1 MSIVLHYIDKN
12 GRVIE
17 RFLGLVHVLDT
28 SAISLKLAL
37 ESLFSKHSLS
47 LSWVC
52 GQGYDGANNMQVG
65 FNGLKSLILKEN
77 NFAFYVHCFAHQ
89 LQLALMIV
97 ANKQVEFGCLLIA
110 TSICYFLFINV
121 WQLLKAWVWI
131 LSDSPTWVFNLYIL
145 FFLIWKT
152 VDRKCISI
160 FLFSNV
166 KSPKITIQ
174 TKCDIFWYTI
184 FQPILNFENQSGL
197 NFQNRVPNF
206 RFRKSCFLGWQGPFC
221 K

>member
-1 MSIVLHYIDKN
+1 MAKKCRSSRKLSWFCEWTDSSWSQNVNPYLNRNRIQSIVVVKWILY
-12 GRVIE
+12 
-17 RFLGLVHVLDT
+17 
-28 SAISLKLAL
+28 SL
-37 ESLFSKHSLS
+37 
-47 LSWVC
+47 C
-52 GQGYDGANNMQVG
+52 T
-65 FNGLKSLILKEN
+65 KSD
-77 NFAFYVHCFAHQ
+77 
-89 LQLALMIV
+89 
-97 ANKQVEFGCLLIA
+97 CLLIA